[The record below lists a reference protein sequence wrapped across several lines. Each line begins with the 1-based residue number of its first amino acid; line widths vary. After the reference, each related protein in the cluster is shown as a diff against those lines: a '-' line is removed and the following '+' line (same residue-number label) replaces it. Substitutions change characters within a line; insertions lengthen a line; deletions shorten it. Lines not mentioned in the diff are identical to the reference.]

1 MKDARNPHYGT
12 CSSIQFQDGPET
24 YSILIS
30 SGALNINQ
38 EEGTTRA
45 QEQRSKE
52 HSKKE

>member
-12 CSSIQFQDGPET
+12 YSSIQFHDRTDT

-38 EEGTTRA
+38 EGGTAGA